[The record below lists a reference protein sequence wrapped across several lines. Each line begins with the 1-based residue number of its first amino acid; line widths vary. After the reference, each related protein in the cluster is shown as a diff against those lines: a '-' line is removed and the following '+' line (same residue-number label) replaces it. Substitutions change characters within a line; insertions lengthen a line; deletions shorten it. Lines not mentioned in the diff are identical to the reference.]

1 MQRRWRARRPT
12 RLIAMA
18 HERPRDMARE
28 RAQLEAWREGEGEGE
43 GAARASEPGTSRLR
57 MQ

>member
-1 MQRRWRARRPT
+1 
-12 RLIAMA
+12 MA
-18 HERPRDMARE
+18 HERPRDMARERARDMARE
-28 RAQLEAWREGEGEGE
+28 RAQLEAWREGEGVGE